1 MEQCVKI
8 IITAIGVVAW
18 FGVMIL
24 QPNEFDTKTRSD
36 ACYILYHVCTV
47 LVGVS
52 ICCSFLAAIG
62 LF

>member
-1 MEQCVKI
+1 MAQCVKI
-8 IITAIGVVAW
+8 IITAIGAVAW

-36 ACYILYHVCTV
+36 ACYILYRVCTV
-47 LVGVS
+47 LVGTS
-52 ICCSFLAAIG
+52 LGCSFLDAIG